1 VNTGELPRI
10 STLTHAVLEI
20 FIVDDLPYS
29 YGFRR
34 FANPPGEKAA
44 DISKA
49 YRQQERHAKDCC
61 AARRIHAMSVSYE
74 TLVHHPDQILPQL
87 AAFLGIAD
95 KVHAMR
101 GCIDP
106 ALHRAWK

>member
-1 VNTGELPRI
+1 MNSGELPRLSI
-10 STLTHAVLEI
+10 LTHPVLEI

-29 YGFRR
+29 YSFRR

-49 YRQQERHAKDCC
+49 YRQQERHAKSRC
-61 AARRIHAMSVSYE
+61 ANLGIHAMSVSFE
-74 TLVHHPDQILPQL
+74 ALVHHPDQILPQL